1 MNPSIS
7 MLVYISW
14 GDSYESL
21 LFWYEGDV
29 MVYLK
34 DGYVFYQRLNSPDGQ
49 QNWKNLYQSAMSDFS
64 SMELGSY
71 QTTYSDIA
79 DRLISAGQAE
89 QAKERRL
96 LQEIFGVNIGNI
108 SLNEYP
114 KFIKTINELMGLK
127 DQFQNLIVKLR
138 RNKGKER
145 APTAASYFDSYLST
159 AITKRLRG
167 FIDTQKG
174 MELIADGNYNGW
186 IEELTGIIETSIED
200 AVKKMSEQKD
210 KIDGEEVR
218 IWAEAAS
225 LLQKTNGQL
234 QQFKNDV
241 FKRFNLQNVIREIF
255 DWQTKRYQEQRKTTR
270 GLAKMV
276 KGSMNMGE
284 IGARSA
290 AGFVEE
296 YIVSSMQSMSRDGG
310 TLSSNMVKSDNIHLF
325 SATVDISL
333 DNIFQQLNDSLT
345 GNSLEKNRGIIENFY
360 NNYLG
365 KIKDG
370 FIVFENVKNYSL
382 GNNFRGFSTG
392 KSQPLSQLPSILN
405 EIGLNIDGDSLVNLL
420 YNTIGGA
427 IGEDRQSYV
436 RDQIRLSMSGAI
448 ANFLFD
454 DWQMIGQSG
463 DRSIHIFNL
472 NGVLVPLSYLLISMG
487 EAIKRVQRAPSDYFK
502 VTFNMPGSIL
512 WPERVPM
519 SDGENIY
526 DYWEQQRQDVE
537 SRSTFSIKFL
547 ANFKSLLG
555 QLIKA

>member
-114 KFIKTINELMGLK
+114 KFIKAINESMGLK

-138 RNKGKER
+138 RNKGRER

-159 AITKRLRG
+159 AITKRLRD

-186 IEELTGIIETSIED
+186 MEELTGIIEISIED

-210 KIDGEEVR
+210 KIDGEEVQ
-218 IWAEAAS
+218 IWAEATS

-270 GLAKMV
+270 GLAKTV

-382 GNNFRGFSTG
+382 GNNFRGFSAGT
-392 KSQPLSQLPSILN
+392 SQPLSQLPSILN

-555 QLIKA
+555 QLIKV

>member
-96 LQEIFGVNIGNI
+96 LQEIFGANIGNI

-145 APTAASYFDSYLST
+145 APTMASYFDSYLST

-186 IEELTGIIETSIED
+186 MEELTGIIETSIED
-200 AVKKMSEQKD
+200 AIKKMSEQKD

-225 LLQKTNGQL
+225 LLQKTNGRL

-270 GLAKMV
+270 GLAKTV
-276 KGSMNMGE
+276 RGSMNMGE
-284 IGARSA
+284 VGARSA

-296 YIVSSMQSMSRDGG
+296 YIVSSMQSMSRGGG

-325 SATVDISL
+325 SATANISL

-345 GNSLEKNRGIIENFY
+345 GNSLEKNRGTIENFY
-360 NNYLG
+360 NNYLS

-370 FIVFENVKNYSL
+370 FIVFENVKNYIAIVGNKNDQEKAGYYGEKIVLKCPELGLNTCWVAMTYGKSKAEIKRGQKLLIIISL
-382 GNNFRGFSTG
+382 GYG
-392 KSQPLSQLPSILN
+392 KTQGVPHKSKSIA
-405 EIGLNIDGDSLVNLL
+405 E
-420 YNTIGGA
+420 
-427 IGEDRQSYV
+427 
-436 RDQIRLSMSGAI
+436 
-448 ANFLFD
+448 
-454 DWQMIGQSG
+454 
-463 DRSIHIFNL
+463 
-472 NGVLVPLSYLLISMG
+472 
-487 EAIKRVQRAPSDYFK
+487 
-502 VTFNMPGSIL
+502 
-512 WPERVPM
+512 
-519 SDGENIY
+519 
-526 DYWEQQRQDVE
+526 
-537 SRSTFSIKFL
+537 
-547 ANFKSLLG
+547 LG
-555 QLIKA
+555 KAD

>member
-96 LQEIFGVNIGNI
+96 LQEIFGANIGNI

-138 RNKGKER
+138 RNKGRER

-186 IEELTGIIETSIED
+186 MEELTEIIETSIED
-200 AVKKMSEQKD
+200 AVKKISEQKD

-270 GLAKMV
+270 GLAKTV

-296 YIVSSMQSMSRDGG
+296 YIVSSMQSMSRGGG

-360 NNYLG
+360 NNYLS

-382 GNNFRGFSTG
+382 GNNFKGFSAGT
-392 KSQPLSQLPSILN
+392 SQPLSQLPSILN

>member
-1 MNPSIS
+1 
-7 MLVYISW
+7 
-14 GDSYESL
+14 
-21 LFWYEGDV
+21 

-96 LQEIFGVNIGNI
+96 LQEIFGANIGNI

-138 RNKGKER
+138 RNKGRER

-186 IEELTGIIETSIED
+186 MEELTGIIETSIED
-200 AVKKMSEQKD
+200 AIKKMSEQKD
-210 KIDGEEVR
+210 KIDGEEVQ

-270 GLAKMV
+270 GLAKTV

-296 YIVSSMQSMSRDGG
+296 YIVSSMQSMSRGGG

-382 GNNFRGFSTG
+382 GNNFKGFSAGT
-392 KSQPLSQLPSILN
+392 SQPLSQLPSILN

-427 IGEDRQSYV
+427 IGEDRQSYI

-555 QLIKA
+555 QLIKV